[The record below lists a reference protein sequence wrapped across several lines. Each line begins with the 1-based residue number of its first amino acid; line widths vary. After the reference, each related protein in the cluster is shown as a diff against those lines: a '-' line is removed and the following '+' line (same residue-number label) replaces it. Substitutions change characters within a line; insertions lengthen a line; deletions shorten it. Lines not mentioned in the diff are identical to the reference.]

1 MNDYIEKYIGRLKR
15 KANLNEV
22 ENFDDISEKEIML
35 LILYKL
41 DLIESFMHKLFIRR

>member
-1 MNDYIEKYIGRLKR
+1 MKVIDIEIERYLNRLKR
-15 KANLNEV
+15 KLEYNEV

-41 DLIESFMHKLFIRR
+41 ELIESFMINYL

>member
-22 ENFDDISEKEIML
+22 ENFDDISEKEILL

-41 DLIESFMHKLFIRR
+41 ETIEYYIKVVGLK